1 MFLKISVPILT
12 IGALL
17 WHGVH
22 AEHFSLEAMEDTGP
36 ILSTL
41 IAGGVI
47 YGFNGCQMIVNF
59 TAEAKAPHK
68 SIPLSM
74 FLALLIA
81 LLVYLALQFA
91 FINAAVPAIDY
102 KNPFVELVLALGLG
116 WLAIMLQVDAALSP
130 SGTGFIYIGSCTRML
145 SGMSRSGQVL
155 RAIGVKNKAANMS
168 HRSLWV
174 NALVAIALFLLF
186 QS

>member
-1 MFLKISVPILT
+1 MACLSELAGLYPLRGLLASICTYSHNKDFAFLLAIANWFGTLCVVPSEAIATSRYLDWPTESAIPLILIYAVLNHWGVRFFTAFNTPFMFLKISVPILT

-36 ILSTL
+36 ILSTF

-47 YGFNGCQMIVNF
+47 YGFNGCQMIVKF

-81 LLVYLALQFA
+81 LLVYLAL
-91 FINAAVPAIDY
+91 
-102 KNPFVELVLALGLG
+102 
-116 WLAIMLQVDAALSP
+116 
-130 SGTGFIYIGSCTRML
+130 
-145 SGMSRSGQVL
+145 
-155 RAIGVKNKAANMS
+155 
-168 HRSLWV
+168 
-174 NALVAIALFLLF
+174 
-186 QS
+186 